1 MRQVINNSDKFFSQ
15 VNLIE
20 LLIVI
25 TCAIVLIMTT
35 LIKGQPSETII
46 GILGGYL
53 GSSAK
58 SHLAKNNTISDMKS
72 EPVEPKPTQ
81 FTPDS
86 ESKPI
91 EKRSHW

>member
-1 MRQVINNSDKFFSQ
+1 
-15 VNLIE
+15 
-20 LLIVI
+20 
-25 TCAIVLIMTT
+25 MTT

-58 SHLAKNNTISDMKS
+58 THLSKNNTISDMK
-72 EPVEPKPTQ
+72 EPEEVKPTQ
-81 FTPDS
+81 CTPDS

-91 EKRSHW
+91 EKRNHW